1 MRALVWFRADLRT
14 LDNAAL
20 CQASKASDGGVVALF
35 VISPG
40 QWEQHDYAPARVDL
54 MLRTLAELS
63 RSLGQYNIA
72 LKIRVAKRMADVP
85 GVVAAAMKEFAC
97 DALYYNK
104 EYEVDEVRRDEKTAE
119 MVKQA
124 SAKVFAQTDQC
135 LIEPGEVRTG
145 EGKFFTVYSPFKR
158 ASYKHFA
165 KEGGVK
171 EFAMPKKQHG
181 MVGTA
186 DAVPTSVDGF
196 ESSVDAAHWPGGE
209 TYALK
214 QLRSFA
220 EKQIVPYKA
229 TRDFPGTRGT
239 SMLSPYLAIGAIS
252 PRQCIVAAVQA
263 NTVAAKANTSPFESG
278 PEGITHWISEVLW
291 REFYIHILVGFPRVC
306 MHRAFQPA
314 TESIVW
320 NDNAKHLEA
329 WKQGR
334 TGLPIVDAG
343 MRQMREMGWMH
354 NRVRMIVAM
363 YFTKNLFLDWRLG
376 EKFFMQNLVDGF
388 LASNNGGWQWSA
400 STGTDAAP
408 YFRVFN
414 PLTQSQKFDSDG
426 TYIRRFVPELRD
438 VEGDAIHEPWT
449 IPGLLRSRV
458 DYPEPMVDL
467 SKTRERAIEAFR
479 DIKGVNAT

>member
-1 MRALVWFRADLRT
+1 
-14 LDNAAL
+14 
-20 CQASKASDGGVVALF
+20 
-35 VISPG
+35 
-40 QWEQHDYAPARVDL
+40 
-54 MLRTLAELS
+54 
-63 RSLGQYNIA
+63 
-72 LKIRVAKRMADVP
+72 
-85 GVVAAAMKEFAC
+85 
-97 DALYYNK
+97 
-104 EYEVDEVRRDEKTAE
+104 
-119 MVKQA
+119 
-124 SAKVFAQTDQC
+124 
-135 LIEPGEVRTG
+135 
-145 EGKFFTVYSPFKR
+145 
-158 ASYKHFA
+158 
-165 KEGGVK
+165 
-171 EFAMPKKQHG
+171 

-209 TYALK
+209 MYALK

-263 NTVAAKANTSPFESG
+263 NTLAAKSNTSPFESG

-306 MHRAFQPA
+306 MHRAFQPT
-314 TESIVW
+314 TESILW

-329 WKQGR
+329 WKLGR

-343 MRQMREMGWMH
+343 MRQLREMGWMH